1 MKIIIIISLLIF
13 LTTIGF
19 SQIPTD
25 TINFN
30 NVNIK
35 LLTELITKKCDTK
48 RVELGNE
55 PLVYEK
61 ITYEAAKYQSEC
73 MSKKNLGITHE
84 NNTSYNN
91 VLLQTPTDRV
101 GYFNKKYNNDFS
113 FTGEIITLLFLNKET
128 YNSLSDLIIDGF
140 MKSDTHRF
148 IMTKIKSSN
157 NIKRYGAFAV
167 AYNIIDKSFYV
178 TGVFTSKYE

>member
-55 PLVYEK
+55 PLVYER
-61 ITYEAAKYQSEC
+61 ITYEAAKYQ
-73 MSKKNLGITHE
+73 
-84 NNTSYNN
+84 
-91 VLLQTPTDRV
+91 
-101 GYFNKKYNNDFS
+101 
-113 FTGEIITLLFLNKET
+113 
-128 YNSLSDLIIDGF
+128 
-140 MKSDTHRF
+140 
-148 IMTKIKSSN
+148 
-157 NIKRYGAFAV
+157 
-167 AYNIIDKSFYV
+167 
-178 TGVFTSKYE
+178 